1 MIEQHDLD
9 FLRAFWARRAVIA
22 YSLFA
27 LNIIIFILMTFAGGS
42 ENDATMLAFG
52 VKSNFEIDQGE
63 IWRFLTPV
71 FLHIGILHLAFNS
84 YAIWIVGPQVEKL
97 YGASRFLLLYVLTG
111 IAGVAA
117 SYWYHPRDP
126 SAGASGAVFGLFG
139 VLLVFS
145 FKYRKTIP
153 TFFSQA
159 LGKGILLTVGIN
171 LVIGYMIPQV
181 DNSAH
186 LGGLIAGGL
195 LAAVVPFQ
203 KPGEIPGKG
212 SKVLQAALVFLIGLS
227 FFQVSIH
234 YKGPSLSFSNLVSAF
249 RGSRGSSVGGFVTA
263 INTSQ
268 RAFERSE
275 EVLSSGN
282 MRNLGDVRR
291 ELGDAIALMQHIPS
305 VSRTTDELSAQLLDV
320 LQKQYAYIGEVELSG
335 KQRSDFIGSSPQ
347 SSRYARIDGEL
358 QKWVQS
364 EGSNYGIENTK

>member
-1 MIEQHDLD
+1 MVEQHDLE
-9 FLRAFWARRAVIA
+9 FLRAFWVRRAVVA
-22 YSLFA
+22 YSVFA
-27 LNIIIFILMTFAGGS
+27 LNIIIFILMELAGGS
-42 ENDATMLAFG
+42 TSESTMLAFG
-52 VKSNFEIDQGE
+52 VKSNFEINQGE

-111 IAGVAA
+111 IAGVVA
-117 SYWYHPRDP
+117 SYWYHPYDA

-159 LGKGILLTVGIN
+159 LGKGILLTIGIN

-186 LGGLIAGGL
+186 LGGLIAGGV

-212 SKVLQAALVFLIGLS
+212 SKVLQAALVALIGVC
-227 FFQVSIH
+227 FFQVSLH
-234 YKGPSLSFSNLVSAF
+234 YKGPSLSFSNLMSSF
-249 RGSRGSSVGGFVTA
+249 SRSQGSSIGGFVNA
-263 INTSQ
+263 VNAAQ
-268 RAFERSE
+268 AAFERSE

-282 MRNLGDVRR
+282 TRNLGDARR
-291 ELGDAIALMQHIPS
+291 ELSDAIQLMQRVPS
-305 VSRTTDELSAQLLDV
+305 VNGTADALSAQLLDV
-320 LQKQYAYIGEVELSG
+320 LQKQYTYVGEVELSG
-335 KQRSDFIGSSPQ
+335 KQRSDFIGTSPQ
-347 SSRYARIDGEL
+347 SSRYARIDREL
-358 QKWVQS
+358 QKWVET
-364 EGSNYGIENTK
+364 EGPDYGIVNTK